1 MQPAALPAA
10 EDRTVRIMPCM
21 DIPPCNGVSSNVVKR
36 IINYSILFCN
46 AFKMNYHIELM
57 LRGFQDIF
65 ETKCARH
72 HERSIHCAGNYL
84 VNKQIILVE

>member
-21 DIPPCNGVSSNVVKR
+21 DIPPCNGVSSNAVKR

-46 AFKMNYHIELM
+46 AFKMNYHIEQNIAAAVA
-57 LRGFQDIF
+57 RRVDIKDN
-65 ETKCARH
+65 TC
-72 HERSIHCAGNYL
+72 YL
-84 VNKQIILVE
+84 G